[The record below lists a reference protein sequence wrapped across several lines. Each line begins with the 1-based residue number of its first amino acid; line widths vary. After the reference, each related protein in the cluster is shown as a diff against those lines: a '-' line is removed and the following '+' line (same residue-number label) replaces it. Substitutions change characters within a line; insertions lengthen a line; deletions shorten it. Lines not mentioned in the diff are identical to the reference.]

1 MKKKGNIVSY
11 TLEEI
16 KKLPDK
22 TDWVRL
28 RKMKDKDID
37 MSDIPLLTEEFW
49 ENARL
54 IRPNQKKQAVSVRFD
69 PDILAWLRG
78 QGRGYQTTINAVMR
92 AYMESKLS
100 S

>member
-22 TDWVRL
+22 TDLVRL

-37 MSDIPLLTEEFW
+37 MSDIPLLTDEFW

-69 PDILAWLRG
+69 PDILAWLRSN
-78 QGRGYQTTINAVMR
+78 GRGYQTTINAVMR